1 MTDAH
6 DDTPSR
12 GHERMDLDLN
22 PEYDKYGIEALDDGA
37 VILRIDTNKNWFERA
52 GLLRHKQA
60 KIVLKE
66 YIDSEKLGGEGSF
79 ETVESVSVRRN
90 EFESQLRD
98 EIVELIYEGK
108 VDEEQAKFLADDLA
122 ESISE
127 QYR

>member
-1 MTDAH
+1 
-6 DDTPSR
+6 
-12 GHERMDLDLN
+12 MDLDLN

-66 YIDSEKLGGEGSF
+66 YIDSKKLGGEGSF

-90 EFESQLRD
+90 DFESQLRD

-108 VDEEQAKFLADDLA
+108 VNEEQAKFLADDLA

-127 QYR
+127 QYM